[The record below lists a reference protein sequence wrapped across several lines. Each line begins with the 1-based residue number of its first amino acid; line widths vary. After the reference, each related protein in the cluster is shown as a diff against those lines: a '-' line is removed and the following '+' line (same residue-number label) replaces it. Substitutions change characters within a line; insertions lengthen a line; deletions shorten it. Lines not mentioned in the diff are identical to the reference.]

1 MIFAELIE
9 DYIKHCTNCLGFAE
23 RSINRYR
30 YLLDVYRE
38 YIEDKCKINDSALEP
53 YFNGID
59 VKNILNAAEYYLDT
73 RKVNSQDTVD
83 MFVSVVK
90 EFHRYIR
97 NQFTLTSERFFA
109 SIGLSDNDEKSFTY
123 QYLEL
128 CVRLKKEKRIKY
140 SSQGKVYSQAEIDEI
155 TSYCDENLDSN
166 FNINKKQEDCYNRY
180 VRALVTKL
188 IIYTGVSVATKIFP
202 IKVVDINLDKGT
214 IKIGEFEVHLP
225 YHLRNNLNEYVS
237 KFIGTRDKT
246 DLLFKTYDNM
256 PIKQPNYIGGF
267 YVHRISGDI
276 RGKSSTIALSKYS
289 IIQMVEAGIDRD
301 TIQAFT
307 GYGDSVYISC
317 KEYVDMEIYSKRAK
331 KIDETLKTLPS
342 FDFL

>member
-1 MIFAELIE
+1 
-9 DYIKHCTNCLGFAE
+9 
-23 RSINRYR
+23 
-30 YLLDVYRE
+30 
-38 YIEDKCKINDSALEP
+38 
-53 YFNGID
+53 
-59 VKNILNAAEYYLDT
+59 
-73 RKVNSQDTVD
+73 

-90 EFHRYIR
+90 EFHRYIK
-97 NQFTLTSERFFA
+97 NQFTLTNEHFFA
-109 SIGLSDNDEKSFTY
+109 SIGLSENDEKSFTF
-123 QYLEL
+123 QYLEM
-128 CVRLKKEKRIKY
+128 CDRLKKEKRIKY

-155 TSYCDENLDSN
+155 ISYCDENLDSD

-202 IKVVDINLDKGT
+202 IKVMDLNLEKGT
-214 IKIGEFEVHLP
+214 IKIGDFEVHLP
-225 YHLRNNLNEYVS
+225 YNLRNNLNEYVS
-237 KFIGTRDKT
+237 EFIRARDKT

-267 YVHRISGDI
+267 YVHRISGEI
-276 RGKSSTIALSKYS
+276 RGKSSTIVLSKYA

-317 KEYVDMEIYSKRAK
+317 KEYVEMDILSRRAK

-342 FDFL
+342 YDFL